1 MIGLPLLRGGPF
13 LFQTRS
19 VWASGC
25 NDLSAHRSF
34 VNISGN
40 PFHGSRGWRAESRG
54 RFQRQ
59 VRGVCK
65 TCAFARHKV
74 VSWAGRHG

>member
-25 NDLSAHRSF
+25 NGSSAHRSF

-40 PFHGSRGWRAESRG
+40 PFPVLGDGGPNPGEGSKDR
-54 RFQRQ
+54 
-59 VRGVCK
+59 
-65 TCAFARHKV
+65 
-74 VSWAGRHG
+74 